1 MFEFTPTA
9 PLVTTRQGLSVPF
22 ILWVE
27 DDEFEGRNIQI
38 VTRSGKVV
46 QPSPLVA
53 RPFDDVTS
61 HEEVRREDDELLRQ
75 L

>member
-1 MFEFTPTA
+1 MM
-9 PLVTTRQGLSVPF
+9 
-22 ILWVE
+22 ILRGE
-27 DDEFEGRNIQI
+27 IYKF

-53 RPFDDVTS
+53 RPFDGVTS
-61 HEEVRREDDELLRQ
+61 HEEVRRNDDELLRQ